1 MLSVNSIKSGLS
13 RYLSKDHQDAIVRT
27 IGRGAFADGCELSE
41 AEFGEELSALEEDAF
56 MN

>member
-1 MLSVNSIKSGLS
+1 MNSIKSGLS

-41 AEFGEELSALEEDAF
+41 AEFGIGEELSALEEDAF

>member
-1 MLSVNSIKSGLS
+1 MNSIKSGLS